1 MLFIIVVITLNDKN
15 SVCVLQKN
23 MSRKNNKMNSKTNS
37 NIKNQKQF
45 EEKEDSLS
53 GIRLNKYLAQ
63 AGICSRR
70 EADQLIESGVVY
82 VNGAVA
88 KAGDRVFP
96 KDEVICNHKV
106 ISGKQ
111 DAVVLAYYKPVGVV
125 CSQKDRHADKLVSEQ
140 LQFPVRVTY
149 AGRLDKDSEGLLLMT
164 NDGNLIDK
172 LMRGAN
178 RHEKEYV
185 VKVKKDISDD
195 FLSKMAN
202 GIYLKELEQTTRPCR
217 IEAVG
222 KRTFRIVLTQGLNRQ
237 IRRMCEASGQEVLS
251 LKRVRVANV
260 ELGKLKPGE
269 YRVVSGE
276 ELSML
281 YAEAGIQA

>member
-1 MLFIIVVITLNDKN
+1 MYIVGLISNDKN
-15 SVCVLQKN
+15 RVCFLQKN
-23 MSRKNNKMNSKTNS
+23 MSRKFENINNKF
-37 NIKNQKQF
+37 NIKNKENNQKQIENTEF
-45 EEKEDSLS
+45 PVS

-70 EADQLIESGVVY
+70 EADQLIESGVVS
-82 VNGAVA
+82 VNGIAA

-96 KDEVICNHKV
+96 NDEVICNHKV
-106 ISGKQ
+106 VGKKQ
-111 DAVVLAYYKPVGVV
+111 DTVVLAYYKPVGVV
-125 CSQKDRHADKLVSEQ
+125 CSQKDRHADKLVSDQ

-195 FLSKMAN
+195 FLNKMSN

-222 KRTFRIVLTQGLNRQ
+222 KRTFRIILTQGLNRQ

-276 ELSML
+276 ELKML
-281 YAEAGIQA
+281 YKESGIQA

>member
-1 MLFIIVVITLNDKN
+1 
-15 SVCVLQKN
+15 
-23 MSRKNNKMNSKTNS
+23 MSREFENINNKS
-37 NIKNQKQF
+37 NIKNKKNSQKQ
-45 EEKEDSLS
+45 

-70 EADQLIESGVVY
+70 EADQLIETGSVS
-82 VNGAVA
+82 VNGVVA

-96 KDEVICNHKV
+96 KDQVICNHKV
-106 ISGKQ
+106 VGGKQ
-111 DAVVLAYYKPVGVV
+111 DTVVLAYYKPVGVV
-125 CSQKDRHADKLVSEQ
+125 CSQKDKHADKLVADQ

-195 FLSKMAN
+195 FLNRMAN
-202 GIYLKELEQTTRPCR
+202 GIYLKELAQTTRPCNV
-217 IEAVG
+217 ELVG

-237 IRRMCEASGQEVLS
+237 IRRMCAASGQEVLS

-269 YRVVSGE
+269 YRMVSGD
-276 ELSML
+276 ELKML
-281 YAEAGIQA
+281 YEEAGI